1 MRLRVAPQVLMTMA
15 EVLDAVALAQQLQ
28 LGQVAVIP
36 TDTVPGLAAVAA
48 SADQIWRVKRRPA
61 DKPLILMS
69 ASETELFDVV
79 SPECHHD
86 ARTLVSRHWPGALTL
101 VLPAEGLIVEHLN
114 PAGQSLGV
122 RIPACPLTC
131 ELLRSTGPLATSSAN
146 PAGQPPAASAR
157 EAAMLFPDLPQLGP
171 QPWPTHS
178 GQASTVVRWCG
189 LGTWRVLRQGAVILE
204 S

>member
-15 EVLDAVALAQQLQ
+15 EVLDAVALAQQLL

-61 DKPLILMS
+61 DKPLILMG
-69 ASETELFDVV
+69 ASEAELFDVV

-86 ARTLVSRHWPGALTL
+86 ARPLVSRHWPGALTL
-101 VLPAEGLIVEHLN
+101 VLPAEGLIVERLN

-146 PAGQPPAASAR
+146 PAGQPPAASAL